1 MNQRGY
7 IALLAILIVSAA
19 TTAIALALLTTG
31 IDSQR
36 GSMAFKSGIQARQLA
51 SACAEEA
58 LQVLHDNTSST
69 ASSSLSLSTGNCTYN
84 ISSTGSSTRSITT
97 SGTVNSVIRKLTVSV
112 TISSSSISIVSWSE
126 TT

>member
-7 IALLAILIVSAA
+7 IALLAVLIVGAA
-19 TTAIALALLTTG
+19 TTAISLALLTTG
-31 IDSQR
+31 TDSQR
-36 GSMAFKSGIQARQLA
+36 TSIAFRGGVQARQLA

-69 ASSSLSLSTGNCTYN
+69 ASGNLTLSTGSCTYTITN
-84 ISSTGSSTRSITT
+84 TGTSTRSITATGT
-97 SGTVNSVIRKLTVSV
+97 SNSVVRKLTVGV
-112 TISSSSISIVSWSE
+112 TIGASSISVASWSE

>member
-7 IALLAILIVSAA
+7 IALLAILIVGAA

-36 GSMAFKSGIQARQLA
+36 SAIVFKGAVQARQLA
-51 SACAEEA
+51 NACAEEA

-69 ASSSLSLSTGNCTYN
+69 VSGNLTLSTGSCTYVIAN
-84 ISSTGSSTRSITT
+84 TGTSTRSITATGT
-97 SGTVNSVIRKLTVSV
+97 SNSVVRKLSVGV
-112 TISSSSISIVSWSE
+112 TIGASSISVASWSE